1 METMQNNI
9 EKPIFF
15 FVITLK
21 HENRLKNIEN
31 QQKKIKE
38 KEIILFEAVKG
49 DFINM
54 DDLIKEKI
62 LDPNFKEEGVRKRV
76 IGCYMSHLNMYKK
89 IRNERLDGYT
99 VLFEDDFTI
108 EDNFYEKIQK
118 IIKNMENKE
127 FDIINL
133 GQVVSNNKGKQ
144 VIDNIYELDKKDF
157 CAGTQGLLINNR
169 NIDKIVEKLKYI
181 DNAID
186 HKITHTGQKNELNIF
201 VIYPYIVN
209 QGGVSNSTIN
219 DMSIENFFNYPKI
232 YEAYHSLI
240 TI

>member
-1 METMQNNI
+1 MKIFYIFSLLFLIVIINIFSIYSMETMQNNI

-89 IRNERLDGYT
+89 I
-99 VLFEDDFTI
+99 
-108 EDNFYEKIQK
+108 
-118 IIKNMENKE
+118 
-127 FDIINL
+127 
-133 GQVVSNNKGKQ
+133 
-144 VIDNIYELDKKDF
+144 
-157 CAGTQGLLINNR
+157 
-169 NIDKIVEKLKYI
+169 LKYI
-181 DNAID
+181 
-186 HKITHTGQKNELNIF
+186 
-201 VIYPYIVN
+201 
-209 QGGVSNSTIN
+209 
-219 DMSIENFFNYPKI
+219 NFLY
-232 YEAYHSLI
+232 
-240 TI
+240 